1 MIFLW
6 KMIKKK
12 KIKFKRKKNKKAKT
26 FLCKNLFNIKINIKK
41 KL

>member
-12 KIKFKRKKNKKAKT
+12 KIKFKRKKNKKT
-26 FLCKNLFNIKINIKK
+26 FLYKNLFNIKINIK
-41 KL
+41 